1 MRKRNSLFLF
11 MFLFTIT
18 FLNGNHRLHVQST
31 TQIGPGIVYK
41 YIHAPTAPW
50 IINVLEIDLK
60 NPFIYLESVKAKNL
74 LYGMER
80 TSSMAQR
87 NNAPGHRVIGAVN
100 ADFYDMSTGVPLGTQ
115 VIKGEILK
123 TSSGWQAIGFNIDNL
138 PFINNVLFSG
148 SIITATGNY
157 SIHGI
162 NRSRE
167 ENQLILYNQYFG
179 STTNTNIWGSEIVIC
194 PITPWR
200 ANDTILCV
208 IDTLYANQGS
218 STIPKGQA
226 VLSGHGNSATF
237 LNTLHAEDT
246 VKLYLGLTAP
256 LHKITDVV
264 GGNLKILSDGVYTG
278 STNTDLHPR
287 TIAGF
292 SADSSI
298 LYLATIDGRQSGSI
312 GMNYRQLAD
321 LMLFLGAHH
330 AINLDG
336 GGSTTMVI
344 RNQIVNSLF
353 ADERSVANA
362 LMVISEAPD
371 EGSFSSI
378 QISPDNYRIFWGSR
392 IKFHTGGWDEY
403 FNPVNIN
410 TDNLT
415 FSCDE
420 NIGSIDQEGNFR
432 AANEVDSG
440 YVYVRYEELAD
451 SAYVYIKSAKKIEIN
466 PKKVVTDNIN
476 TIQFTP
482 TIYDIDN
489 LTASVS
495 RSAITW
501 ILLNPEIGQI
511 DTLGIFS
518 GLSNGTS
525 KIVAEYRGL
534 TDTAE
539 VIVEIGTGHT
549 IIDSMDSPVGWLL
562 TGEYFNPP
570 NTSISTVLTA
580 DGTRQ
585 ALGLNYEFI
594 RRIDARAWIY
604 LNTNIPIYGLPDS
617 IFLDIKSNPGDHKP
631 HMVNLIISDDNDE
644 LFQKSSIISDTI
656 FTSYGFALKDFAQI
670 EPGSNFYFPIS
681 FMRIE
686 IRLGYEGDV
695 GDTNRGVIYFDNLK
709 VLYPVFTNIDTE
721 DIVNLP
727 GSFYLYQNYPNPFNA
742 TTTLRFR
749 LPQKEYTT
757 LSLYNL
763 RGEKVKTIV
772 SKNLK
777 AGFYEFEVDGSELA
791 SGIYLYRL
799 ESGSNYQ
806 TRKLILLK

>member
-1 MRKRNSLFLF
+1 MRKRKYLFLF
-11 MFLFTIT
+11 IFLFTIT

-31 TQIGPGIVYK
+31 TQIGPGIVHK

-60 NPFIYLESVKAKNL
+60 NPYIYLESVKAKNL

-80 TSSMAQR
+80 TSSMAAR
-87 NNAPGHRVIGAVN
+87 SDAPGHRVIGAVN
-100 ADFYDMSTGVPLGTQ
+100 ADFYDMGTGVPIGTQ
-115 VIKGEILK
+115 VIKGEIMK
-123 TSSGWQAIGFNIDNL
+123 TSSGWQAIGFNAENV

-148 SIITATGNY
+148 SMIMAAGNQ

-162 NRSRE
+162 NKSRE

-179 STTNTNIWGSEIVIC
+179 STTNTNSWGSEIVVR
-194 PITPWR
+194 PITHWY
-200 ANDTILCV
+200 ANDTIICV
-208 IDTLYANQGS
+208 IDTLFINQGS

-237 LNTLHAEDT
+237 LNTLNAEDT

-256 LHKITDVV
+256 LQNITDVV

-278 STNTDLHPR
+278 GTNTDLHPR

-298 LYLATIDGRQSGSI
+298 LYLATVDGRQSGSI

-330 AINLDG
+330 VINLDG

-344 RNQIVNSLF
+344 RNKLVNSLF
-353 ADERSVANA
+353 ADERNVANA
-362 LMVISEAPD
+362 LMVVSEAPD
-371 EGSFSSI
+371 EGTLASI
-378 QISPDNYRIFWGSR
+378 QISPDNYRIFWSSSV
-392 IKFHTGGWDEY
+392 KFNVGGWDEY
-403 FNPVNIN
+403 FNPVGIN
-410 TDNLT
+410 ADNLM
-415 FSCDE
+415 FSCNE
-420 NIGSIDQEGNFR
+420 NIGIIDQEGKFF
-432 AANEVDSG
+432 AADEVDSG
-440 YVYVRYEELAD
+440 YVYVYYEEMTD
-451 SAYVYIKSAKKIEIN
+451 SAYIYIKPAQRLEIN
-466 PKKVVTDNIN
+466 PEKVVTDNIN
-476 TIQFTP
+476 KIQFTP
-482 TIYDIDN
+482 TVYDIDN
-489 LTASVS
+489 LQASVS

-501 ILLNPEIGQI
+501 KLLKPEIGQI
-511 DTLGIFS
+511 DTLGVFS
-518 GLSNGTS
+518 GTNNGNS

-539 VIVEIGTGHT
+539 VIVEIGTGTTILDSLNSHT
-549 IIDSMDSPVGWLL
+549 GWLL
-562 TGEYFNPP
+562 TGEYFNPS
-570 NTSISTVLTA
+570 NTSISTVVTT

-585 ALGLNYEFI
+585 ALCLSYEFI
-594 RRIDARAWIY
+594 RRSDARAWIY
-604 LNTNIPIYGLPDS
+604 LNSNIPVYGLPDS

-631 HMVNLIISDDNDE
+631 HMVNLVIADDDNE
-644 LFQKSSIISDTI
+644 LYQKSSIFSDTT
-656 FTSYGFALKDFAQI
+656 FTSYGFALSDFAQI
-670 EPGSNFYFPIS
+670 EPASNFYFPIS
-681 FMRIE
+681 FKRIE

-695 GDTNRGVIYFDNLK
+695 GDTNRGVICFDNLK
-709 VLYPVFTNIDTE
+709 ATYPVFTNIGAE
-721 DIVNLP
+721 DRITLP
-727 GSFYLYQNYPNPFNA
+727 GSLYLYQNYPNPFNA
-742 TTTLRFR
+742 TTTLRFH

-772 SKNLK
+772 SKNLI

-799 ESGSNYQ
+799 MSGSNCQ

>member
-1 MRKRNSLFLF
+1 M
-11 MFLFTIT
+11 
-18 FLNGNHRLHVQST
+18 H
-31 TQIGPGIVYK
+31 K

-60 NPFIYLESVKAKNL
+60 NPFTYLESVKAKNL

-87 NNAPGHRVIGAVN
+87 NDAPGHRVIGAVN
-100 ADFYDMSTGVPLGTQ
+100 ADFYDMSTGVPVGTQ

-123 TSSGWQAIGFNIDNL
+123 TSSGWQAIGFSADNV

-148 SIITATGNY
+148 SVITTAGNQ

-162 NRSRE
+162 NKSRE

-179 STTNTNIWGSEIVIC
+179 STTNTNSWGSEIVVH
-194 PITPWR
+194 PITPWY
-200 ANDTILCV
+200 ANDTIICV

-226 VLSGHGNSATF
+226 VLSGHGSSATF

-246 VKLYLGLTAP
+246 VKLYLGLNTS
-256 LHKITDVV
+256 LQKITDVV
-264 GGNLKILSDGVYTG
+264 GGNLKILSGGVYTG

-344 RNQIVNSLF
+344 RNQITNSLF

-362 LMVISEAPD
+362 LMVISDAPD
-371 EGSFSSI
+371 EGSLSSI

-403 FNPVNIN
+403 FNPVSIN

-415 FSCDE
+415 FTCDE
-420 NIGSIDQEGNFR
+420 NIGIIDQEGNFL

-440 YVYVRYEELAD
+440 YVYVQYGEMAD
-451 SAYVYIKSAKKIEIN
+451 SAYIFIKSAQRIEIN
-466 PKKVVTDNIN
+466 PKKVVTDNIKK
-476 TIQFTP
+476 IQFTP
-482 TIYDIDN
+482 TVYDIDN

-495 RSAITW
+495 QSAITW

-511 DTLGIFS
+511 DTSGVFS
-518 GLSNGTS
+518 GMKNGNS

-539 VIVEIGTGHT
+539 VIVEIGTGT
-549 IIDSMDSPVGWLL
+549 IIIDSLNSPTGWLL
-562 TGEYFNPP
+562 TGEYFNPS
-570 NTSISTVLTA
+570 NTSISTVVTA

-585 ALGLNYEFI
+585 ALCLSYEFI
-594 RRIDARAWIY
+594 RRSDARAWIY
-604 LNTNIPIYGLPDS
+604 LNSNIPVYGLPDS

-631 HMVNLIISDDNDE
+631 HMVNLVIADDDKE
-644 LFQKSSIISDTI
+644 LYQKSSIFSDTA
-656 FTSYGFALKDFAQI
+656 FTSYGFALSDFAQI

-681 FMRIE
+681 FKRIE

-695 GDTNRGVIYFDNLK
+695 GDTNRGVICFDNLK
-709 VLYPVFTNIDTE
+709 ATYPFFTNIDTR
-721 DIVNLP
+721 DGITLP
-727 GSFYLYQNYPNPFNA
+727 GSFNLYQNYPNPFNA

-772 SKNLK
+772 SKNLT
-777 AGFYEFEVDGSELA
+777 AGFYEFEVDGTDLA

-799 ESGSNYQ
+799 DSGRNYQ